1 MVMGM
6 SDQATQ
12 RAYLDLLSTTGDALL
27 HYLFDLTGDRAQA
40 EDLCQDCFAAAWR
53 HRAQLRDP
61 SKGRSWLFAIA
72 SNAARAQFRRDGVR
86 RRQTTAMVGSVRALP
101 YWEMPERDL
110 DLRHA
115 LASLAPED
123 RDVVLLVGYQG
134 YTIPEAAVLMNLGA
148 EAAGKRWQRACARLN
163 QALHPQAPVPR
174 EARHEPV

>member
-1 MVMGM
+1 M

-61 SKGRSWLFAIA
+61 AKGRSWLFAIA
-72 SNAARAQFRRDGVR
+72 SNAARAQFRRDGLL
-86 RRQTTAMVGSVRALP
+86 RRQTTAMAGSVRVLP
-101 YWEMPERDL
+101 HWEMPERDL
-110 DLRHA
+110 DLRRA
-115 LASLAPED
+115 LDALAPED
-123 RDVVLLVGYQG
+123 RDLVLLVGYQG
-134 YTIPEAAVLMNLGA
+134 FTISEAAVMMNLGA
-148 EAAGKRWQRACARLN
+148 EAAGKRWQRACVRLN
-163 QALHPQAPVPR
+163 QALHQPVPVSR

>member
-1 MVMGM
+1 M

-61 SKGRSWLFAIA
+61 AKGRSWLFAIA
-72 SNAARAQFRRDGVR
+72 SNVARAQFRRDEVL
-86 RRQTTAMVGSVRALP
+86 RRQTAALVGSVRALP
-101 YWEMPERDL
+101 DWETPECDL

-115 LASLAPED
+115 LATLAPED

-134 YTIPEAAVLMNLGA
+134 YTIPEAAALMGLGA
-148 EAAGKRWQRACARLN
+148 EAAGKRWQRACVRLN
-163 QALHPQAPVPR
+163 QALHVTR